1 MCGSLARRWETSPC
15 TGGGF
20 KLSSSD
26 AGRIV
31 RKDKSGCLI
40 LHERRSEIDEKER
53 ERKTKRWK
61 MAVERS
67 LGWDLEAMS
76 TDD

>member
-1 MCGSLARRWETSPC
+1 ML
-15 TGGGF
+15 
-20 KLSSSD
+20 LL
-26 AGRIV
+26 IV
-31 RKDKSGCLI
+31 RKDKSGCLT
-40 LHERRSEIDEKER
+40 HERRSEIDEKER

>member
-1 MCGSLARRWETSPC
+1 MKEVTALGAAVAAGVTAGVW
-15 TGGGF
+15 
-20 KLSSSD
+20 KLGQKMGD
-26 AGRIV
+26 ITV
-31 RKDKSGCLI
+31 Y
-40 LHERRSEIDEKER
+40 RSKIDEKER